1 MIDIYR
7 DALMG
12 ESNRANSLVSAA
24 VNAINQN
31 GGGGSYAPFAAGTP
45 TLGARELAET
55 ARNNSMENQYKQ
67 QALKETARNNDLQNQ
82 AQMAQ
87 VAETRRSNDLRNTYD
102 TNYLAEQARANDL
115 QYSAKTDNTQAQA
128 QQVISNAMLAAQDAI
143 AKGTSPE
150 SVKRNIL
157 AQSSQL
163 VTYGIDPNDVIGYVD
178 SLVSANKQA
187 ETAKLKSRPWYQ
199 KAADTVLPGAQF
211 R

>member
-7 DALMG
+7 DALMN
-12 ESNRANSLVSAA
+12 ESGRASGLVNAA

-31 GGGGSYAPFAAGTP
+31 GGGGGYAPYAAGTP

-55 ARNNSMENQYKQ
+55 VRSNSMENQYKQ
-67 QALKETARNNDLQNQ
+67 QALKETARSNDLQNQ
-82 AQMAQ
+82 TQMAQ
-87 VAETRRSNDLRNTYD
+87 IAETRRSNDLRNTYD

-115 QYSAKTDNTQAQA
+115 QYSAKTDNTQADA
-128 QQVISNAMLAAQDAI
+128 QQVISNAMLAAQSAI
-143 AKGTSPE
+143 AKGTDPA

-163 VTYGIDPNDVIGYVD
+163 VSYGIDPSEVVNYVD
-178 SLVSANKQA
+178 SLVAANKQA
-187 ETAKLKSRPWYQ
+187 ETARLKSRPIWQ
-199 KAADTVLPGAQF
+199 KAVDILPGAQY

>member
-24 VNAINQN
+24 VNAVNQN

-55 ARNNSMENQYKQ
+55 TRSNSMENQYKQ
-67 QALKETARNNDLQNQ
+67 QELKETARNNDLQNQ
-82 AQMAQ
+82 YNMANL
-87 VAETRRSNDLRNTYD
+87 AENRRSNDLRNTYD
-102 TNYLAEQARANDL
+102 TSYLAEQARANDL
-115 QYSAKTDNTQAQA
+115 QYSAKTDNTQETA
-128 QQVISNAMLAAQDAI
+128 QQVMSSAMQAAQDAI
-143 AKGTSPE
+143 AKGTNPA

-163 VTYGIDPNDVIGYVD
+163 AMYGINPADVVSYVD
-178 SLVSANKQA
+178 SLVSANEQA
-187 ETAKLKSRPWYQ
+187 ETARLKSRPWYQ
-199 KAADTVLPGAQF
+199 KAADIFPGEQF